1 LTFQVFFFILPPSTP
16 QDNLC
21 FRPDFFVSAF
31 KFFSLQFSFRCK
43 IHPLEF
49 FAFLQISLNLPMLV
63 GQNIVRREGR
73 EKVTGR
79 AQYVDD
85 LQFSPDS
92 PFENFKGKSGL
103 HGKTIRS
110 TIAHGVIREIKFD
123 PAFDWSRVV
132 VADYRDIPGKNAV
145 ALIEYD
151 QPLLVEKEVRHQQ
164 EPILLLAAEDRELLE
179 EAAQHI
185 EIIYDELPA
194 ALTIEDALAG
204 KQLVYGEN
212 NVFKDILISKG
223 DIAQGFA
230 AADFIVEGTYRTGH
244 QEHIY
249 IETQGVIAIPE
260 DDGGIKLIGSIQ
272 CPYYVHKA
280 LKTAFALPDEKV
292 RVIQSTTGGGFGGKE
307 EYPSV
312 IAGHA
317 ALLSRKAGRPVKMIY
332 SRGEDMAATTKRH
345 PAVIHHKTGVTRDG
359 KLVAAE
365 IDIVLDGGAYCTL
378 SPVVVSR
385 ASIHAL
391 GPYNCP
397 NVRIRARSVA
407 TNTPP
412 NGAFRGFGAPQVCFA
427 HEMQI
432 EKIAKVIGIDS
443 LELRRQ
449 NMLKLGDTTVT
460 GQSLKYS
467 VGSEEVL
474 QAAIEASNFLAQ
486 QKRCQQQQTTG
497 NGYWPSTLGPR
508 PPDKK
513 RGLGLSFF
521 FHGAGFTGS
530 GEMLMK
536 AMAGVELLPNGRVR
550 ILTGSTEIGQGT
562 NTIFPQIVAE
572 ELGVNIEDVEME
584 ETNTAKVPDS
594 GPTVASR
601 TCMVVGRVLQQ
612 AVQELKELLEEYVA
626 GQLRQQPVEWRNQEL
641 FANGQRLMSLAEAA
655 QMYANEKGALQVFRR
670 YESPPGH
677 QWDDK
682 HYLGDAYPVYG
693 WGCDVVEVE
702 VDTTT
707 YEIFIKKVVA
717 AADVGKAINPVLTK
731 GQIEGGTLQ
740 ALGYG
745 MMEEVIMKD
754 GKMANDRLTNYMLP
768 TCMDAPEM
776 DVILIEKPYPH
787 GPFGAKG
794 VGELPM
800 DGGAP
805 ALAAAI
811 CNALD
816 IEITELPFTP
826 ERLLSAVEAKLNLH
840 AN

>member
-1 LTFQVFFFILPPSTP
+1 
-16 QDNLC
+16 
-21 FRPDFFVSAF
+21 
-31 KFFSLQFSFRCK
+31 
-43 IHPLEF
+43 
-49 FAFLQISLNLPMLV
+49 
-63 GQNIVRREGR
+63 
-73 EKVTGR
+73 
-79 AQYVDD
+79 
-85 LQFSPDS
+85 
-92 PFENFKGKSGL
+92 
-103 HGKTIRS
+103 
-110 TIAHGVIREIKFD
+110 
-123 PAFDWSRVV
+123 
-132 VADYRDIPGKNAV
+132 
-145 ALIEYD
+145 
-151 QPLLVEKEVRHQQ
+151 
-164 EPILLLAAEDRELLE
+164 
-179 EAAQHI
+179 
-185 EIIYDELPA
+185 
-194 ALTIEDALAG
+194 
-204 KQLVYGEN
+204 
-212 NVFKDILISKG
+212 
-223 DIAQGFA
+223 
-230 AADFIVEGTYRTGH
+230 
-244 QEHIY
+244 
-249 IETQGVIAIPE
+249 
-260 DDGGIKLIGSIQ
+260 
-272 CPYYVHKA
+272 

-317 ALLSRKAGRPVKMIY
+317 TLLARKTGRPVKMIY
-332 SRGEDMAATTKRH
+332 DRGEDMAATTKRH
-345 PAVIHHKTGVTRDG
+345 PAIIHHKTGVTKDG
-359 KLVAAE
+359 QLVAAE
-365 IDIVLDGGAYCTL
+365 IDIVMDGGAYCTL

-397 NVRIRARSVA
+397 NVKIRARSVA

-432 EKIAKVIGIDS
+432 EKIAKTIGMDA
-443 LELRRQ
+443 LELRQR
-449 NMLKLGDTTVT
+449 NMLKLGDTTIT
-460 GQSLKYS
+460 GQTLKYS

-474 QAAIEASNFLAQ
+474 QAAVETSNFLAQ
-486 QKRCQQQQTTG
+486 QKSYKQHQT
-497 NGYWPSTLGPR
+497 SDLGQKTS
-508 PPDKK
+508 DKK
-513 RGLGLSFF
+513 RGIGLSFF

-572 ELGVNIEDVEME
+572 ELGLSLEDVEME

-601 TCMVVGRVLQQ
+601 TCMVVGRVIQQ
-612 AVQELKELLEEYVA
+612 AAQDLREQLEEFVA
-626 GQLRQQPVEWRNQEL
+626 AQLRQQPIEL
-641 FANGQRLMSLAEAA
+641 RHKEFFAGDQRVMSFAEAA
-655 QMYANEKGALQVFRR
+655 QMYAREKGALQVFRR

-682 HYLGDAYPVYG
+682 HYVGDAYPVYG

-707 YEIFIKKVVA
+707 YEVFIKKVVA

-745 MMEEVIMKD
+745 MMEEVIMKN

-768 TCMDAPEM
+768 TCMDAPDM

-811 CNALD
+811 CNALN

-826 ERLLSAVEAKLNLH
+826 ERILKAVEFELGSHKQRAIHEERK
-840 AN
+840 

>member
-1 LTFQVFFFILPPSTP
+1 
-16 QDNLC
+16 
-21 FRPDFFVSAF
+21 
-31 KFFSLQFSFRCK
+31 
-43 IHPLEF
+43 
-49 FAFLQISLNLPMLV
+49 MLV
-63 GQNIVRREGR
+63 GHNIVRREGR

-85 LQFSPDS
+85 LLFPDM
-92 PFENFKGKSGL
+92 L
-103 HGKTIRS
+103 YGKTIRS

-123 PAFDWSRVV
+123 PAFDWSRIV

-151 QPLLVEKEVRHQQ
+151 QPLLVEKKVRHQQ

-179 EAAQHI
+179 EAANHI
-185 EIIYDELPA
+185 EILYDELPA
-194 ALTIEDALAG
+194 ILNVEDALAG

-212 NVFKDILISKG
+212 NVFKDISISKG
-223 DIAQGFA
+223 SLEQGFA
-230 AADFIVEGTYRTGH
+230 EADFIIEGKYHTGH

-280 LKTAFALPDEKV
+280 LKTAFALSDDKV

-312 IAGHA
+312 LAGHA
-317 ALLSRKAGRPVKMIY
+317 ALLARKAGRPVKMIY

-345 PAVIHHKTGVTRDG
+345 PAVIHHKTGVTKDG
-359 KLVAAE
+359 KLAAAE
-365 IDIVLDGGAYCTL
+365 IDIVMDGGAYCTL

-385 ASIHAL
+385 ASIHAF

-397 NVRIRARSVA
+397 NVKIRARSVA

-427 HEMQI
+427 HEMQM
-432 EKIAKVIGIDS
+432 EKIAKTIGMDA
-443 LELRRQ
+443 LELRRR

-460 GQSLKYS
+460 GQTLKYS

-474 QAAIEASNFLAQ
+474 QTAIEASNFLAKQ
-486 QKRCQQQQTTG
+486 QSYKNQQTSDIGLRT
-497 NGYWPSTLGPR
+497 S
-508 PPDKK
+508 DK
-513 RGLGLSFF
+513 RHGIGLSFF

-536 AMAGVELLPNGRVR
+536 AMAGVELRPTGRVR

-572 ELGVNIEDVEME
+572 ELGLNLEDVEME

-601 TCMVVGRVLQQ
+601 TCMVVGRVVQQ
-612 AVQELKELLEEYVA
+612 AAKELKELLEEYVA
-626 GQLRQQPVEWRNQEL
+626 GQLRQQPIEWRNREL

-707 YEIFIKKVVA
+707 YEIFVKKVVA

-745 MMEEVIMKD
+745 MMEEVVMKN

-800 DGGAP
+800 DGAAP

-826 ERLLSAVEAKLNLH
+826 ERLLSAIKTKCAD
-840 AN
+840 

>member
-1 LTFQVFFFILPPSTP
+1 
-16 QDNLC
+16 
-21 FRPDFFVSAF
+21 
-31 KFFSLQFSFRCK
+31 
-43 IHPLEF
+43 
-49 FAFLQISLNLPMLV
+49 MLV

-85 LQFSPDS
+85 LQFPDM
-92 PFENFKGKSGL
+92 L
-103 HGKTIRS
+103 HGRTIRS
-110 TIAHGVIREIKFD
+110 TIAHGIIREIKLD

-132 VADYRDIPGKNAV
+132 VVDYRDIPGKNAV

-151 QPLLVEKEVRHQQ
+151 QPLLVEKEVCHQQ
-164 EPILLLAAEDRELLE
+164 EPILLLAAEDRKLLE
-179 EAAQHI
+179 EAANHI
-185 EIIYDELPA
+185 EIVYDELPA
-194 ALTIEDALAG
+194 VLTVEAALAG
-204 KQLVYGEN
+204 KPLVYGEN

-223 DIAQGFA
+223 DIASGFA
-230 AADFIVEGTYRTGH
+230 AVDFIVEGTYRTGH

-249 IETQGVIAIPE
+249 IETQGVIALPE
-260 DDGGIKLIGSIQ
+260 SDGGIKLIGSLQ

-280 LKTAFALPDEKV
+280 LKTIFDLPNDKV
-292 RVIQSTTGGGFGGKE
+292 RVVQSATGGGFGGKE
-307 EYPSV
+307 EYPSM

-317 ALLSRKAGRPVKMIY
+317 AVLAHKAGRPVKMIY

-345 PAVIHHKTGVTRDG
+345 PAVIHHKTGVTKDG

-385 ASIHAL
+385 ASIHAF

-397 NVRIRARSVA
+397 NVKIRARSVA

-432 EKIAKVIGIDS
+432 EKIAKTIGMDA
-443 LELRRQ
+443 LELRQR

-460 GQSLKYS
+460 GQTLKYS

-474 QAAIEASNFLAQ
+474 QAAIEASNYLAKQ
-486 QKRCQQQQTTG
+486 QKTSDFGLRTT
-497 NGYWPSTLGPR
+497 
-508 PPDKK
+508 DKK
-513 RGLGLSFF
+513 RGIGLSFF

-572 ELGVNIEDVEME
+572 ELGLNVEDVEME

-612 AVQELKELLEEYVA
+612 AAQELKELLEEYVA
-626 GQLRQQPVEWRNQEL
+626 GQLRQQPIEWRNKEL
-641 FANGQRLMSLAEAA
+641 FASGQRLMSLAEAA

-682 HYLGDAYPVYG
+682 YYLGDAYPVYG

-745 MMEEVIMKD
+745 MMEEVIMKN

-800 DGGAP
+800 DGAAP

-826 ERLLSAVEAKLNLH
+826 ERLLQAVESK
-840 AN
+840 

>member
-1 LTFQVFFFILPPSTP
+1 
-16 QDNLC
+16 
-21 FRPDFFVSAF
+21 
-31 KFFSLQFSFRCK
+31 
-43 IHPLEF
+43 
-49 FAFLQISLNLPMLV
+49 MLV
-63 GQNIVRREGR
+63 GQNIARREGR

-79 AQYVDD
+79 APYVDD
-85 LQFSPDS
+85 LHFLDM
-92 PFENFKGKSGL
+92 L

-110 TIAHGVIREIKFD
+110 MIPHGVIREIKFD
-123 PAFDWSRVV
+123 PAFDWTRVT

-151 QPLLVEKEVRHQQ
+151 QPLLVEKKIRHQQ
-164 EPILLLAAEDRELLE
+164 EPILLFAAEDREVLE

-185 EIIYDELPA
+185 EILYDEIPA
-194 ALTIEDALAG
+194 VLTVEESLAC
-204 KQLVYGEN
+204 KQTIYGEN
-212 NVFKDILISKG
+212 NVFKDILISRG
-223 DIAQGFA
+223 DLASGFA
-230 AADFIVEGTYRTGH
+230 GADFIVEGTYHTGH

-317 ALLSRKAGRPVKMIY
+317 ALLARKAGRPVKMIY
-332 SRGEDMAATTKRH
+332 DRGEDMAATTKRH
-345 PAVIHHKTGVTRDG
+345 PAVMHHKTGVAKDG

-365 IDIVLDGGAYCTL
+365 IDIVMDGGAYCTL

-397 NVRIRARSVA
+397 NVKIRARSVA

-427 HEMQI
+427 HEMQM
-432 EKIAKVIGIDS
+432 EKIAKTIGMDA
-443 LELRRQ
+443 LELRKR

-460 GQSLKYS
+460 GQTLKYS
-467 VGSEEVL
+467 VGSEEVM
-474 QAAIEASNFLAQ
+474 QAAVDASNFLAQ
-486 QKRCQQQQTTG
+486 QESYKQRRTTD
-497 NGYWPSTLGPR
+497 NGQRAT
-508 PPDKK
+508 DKK
-513 RGLGLSFF
+513 RGIGLSFF

-536 AMAGVELLPNGRVR
+536 AIAGVELLPTGRVR

-572 ELGVNIEDVEME
+572 ELGLNLEDVEME

-612 AVQELKELLEEYVA
+612 AAQELKELLEEFVA
-626 GQLRQQPVEWRNQEL
+626 GQLRQQPIELRNKEIFSQ
-641 FANGQRLMSLAEAA
+641 GKHVMSLAEAA
-655 QMYANEKGALQVFRR
+655 QMYAREKGALQVFRR

-707 YEIFIKKVVA
+707 YEIFVKRVVS

-745 MMEEVIMKD
+745 MMEEVVMKN

-776 DVILIEKPYPH
+776 DIILIEKPYPH

-800 DGGAP
+800 DGAAP

-826 ERLLSAVEAKLNLH
+826 ERLLEAAEAKFVLKN
-840 AN
+840 

>member
-1 LTFQVFFFILPPSTP
+1 
-16 QDNLC
+16 
-21 FRPDFFVSAF
+21 
-31 KFFSLQFSFRCK
+31 
-43 IHPLEF
+43 
-49 FAFLQISLNLPMLV
+49 MLV

-79 AQYVDD
+79 APYVDD
-85 LQFSPDS
+85 LQFP
-92 PFENFKGKSGL
+92 NML

-110 TIAHGVIREIKFD
+110 AVPHGVIREIKFD
-123 PAFDWSRVV
+123 PGFDWSRII
-132 VADYRDIPGKNAV
+132 VADYHDIPGKNVV

-164 EPILLLAAEDRELLE
+164 EPILLLAAEDREILE

-185 EIIYDELPA
+185 EILYDEIPA
-194 ALTIEDALAG
+194 VLTVEESLAG
-204 KQLVYGEN
+204 KQTIYGEN
-212 NVFKDILISKG
+212 NVFKDILISRG
-223 DIAQGFA
+223 DLAAGFA
-230 AADFIVEGTYRTGH
+230 GADFIVKGIYHTGH

-260 DDGGIKLIGSIQ
+260 DDGGSKALAGIKLIGSIQ

-317 ALLSRKAGRPVKMIY
+317 AVLARKAGRPVKMIY
-332 SRGEDMAATTKRH
+332 DRGEDMAATTKRH
-345 PAVIHHKTGVTRDG
+345 PAVIHHKTGVTKDG

-365 IDIVLDGGAYCTL
+365 IDIVMDGGAYCTL

-397 NVRIRARSVA
+397 NVKIRARSVA

-427 HEMQI
+427 HEMQM
-432 EKIAKVIGIDS
+432 EKIANTIGMNS
-443 LELRRQ
+443 LELRKR

-460 GQSLKYS
+460 GQTLKYS

-474 QAAIEASNFLAQ
+474 NVAVDASNFTVLHERNKQ
-486 QKRCQQQQTTG
+486 RTTT
-497 NGYWPSTLGPR
+497 NGR
-508 PPDKK
+508 A
-513 RGLGLSFF
+513 RGIGLSFF

-530 GEMLMK
+530 GEMIMK
-536 AMAGVELLPNGRVR
+536 AMAGVELLPNGHVR

-572 ELGVNIEDVEME
+572 ELGLSLEEVEME

-601 TCMVVGRVLQQ
+601 TCMVVGRVIQQ
-612 AVQELKELLEEYVA
+612 AAQDLREQLEEFVA
-626 GQLRQQPVEWRNQEL
+626 AQLRQQPIELRNQEF
-641 FANGQRLMSLAEAA
+641 FAGDQRVMSFAEAA
-655 QMYANEKGALQVFRR
+655 QMYAEQKGALQVFRR

-682 HYLGDAYPVYG
+682 HYVGDAYPVYG

-707 YEIFIKKVVA
+707 YEVFVKKVVA

-745 MMEEVIMKD
+745 MMEEVIMKN

-768 TCMDAPEM
+768 TCMDAPDM

-800 DGGAP
+800 DGAAP

-826 ERLLSAVEAKLNLH
+826 ERILKAVEMN
-840 AN
+840 

>member
-1 LTFQVFFFILPPSTP
+1 MI
-16 QDNLC
+16 
-21 FRPDFFVSAF
+21 
-31 KFFSLQFSFRCK
+31 
-43 IHPLEF
+43 
-49 FAFLQISLNLPMLV
+49 V
-63 GQNIVRREGR
+63 GQNIARREGWK
-73 EKVTGR
+73 KVTGS

-85 LQFSPDS
+85 LHVS
-92 PFENFKGKSGL
+92 NML
-103 HGKTIRS
+103 YGKTIRS
-110 TIAHGVIREIKFD
+110 TIAHGAIREIKFD
-123 PAFDWSRVV
+123 PAFDWKRVTI
-132 VADYRDIPGKNAV
+132 ADYRDIPGKNVV

-151 QPLLVEKEVRHQQ
+151 QPLLAESRIRHQE

-179 EAAQHI
+179 EAAKHI
-185 EIIYDELPA
+185 EILYDESPA
-194 ALTIEDALAG
+194 VLTVEEALAG

-223 DIAQGFA
+223 DLEQGFA
-230 AADFIVEGTYRTGH
+230 AADFIVEAIYRTGH
-244 QEHIY
+244 QEHVY
-249 IETQGVIAIPE
+249 IEPQGVIAIPE
-260 DDGGIKLIGSIQ
+260 SDGGIKLIGSLQ

-280 LKTAFALPDEKV
+280 LKTIFDLPDDKV
-292 RVIQSTTGGGFGGKE
+292 RVVQSVTGGGFGGKE
-307 EYPSV
+307 EYPSL

-317 ALLSRKAGRPVKMIY
+317 AVLARKVGRPVKMIY
-332 SRGEDMAATTKRH
+332 NRGEDMAATTKRH
-345 PAVIHHKTGVTRDG
+345 PSVVHHKTGVTKDG

-365 IDIVLDGGAYCTL
+365 IDLVLDGGAYCTL

-397 NVRIRARSVA
+397 NTRIRARSVA

-427 HEMQI
+427 HEMQM
-432 EKIAKVIGIDS
+432 EKIAKTIGIDS
-443 LELRRQ
+443 LELRRR

-460 GQSLKYS
+460 GQTLKYS

-474 QAAIEASNFLAQ
+474 QAAVEASNFLVKQESYKQ
-486 QKRCQQQQTTG
+486 Q
-497 NGYWPSTLGPR
+497 STSDFGPR
-508 PPDKK
+508 TSGKK
-513 RGLGLSFF
+513 HGIGLSLF

-536 AMAGVELLPNGRVR
+536 AKAGVELLPGGRVR
-550 ILTGSTEIGQGT
+550 ILTASTEIGQGT

-572 ELGVNIEDVEME
+572 ELGLDLDDVEMAE
-584 ETNTAKVPDS
+584 PNTAKVPDS

-601 TCMVVGRVLQQ
+601 TCMVVGRVIQQ
-612 AVQELKELLEEYVA
+612 AAQD
-626 GQLRQQPVEWRNQEL
+626 LRQQLEEFVAAQLSRQSVALRHKEF
-641 FANGQRLMSLAEAA
+641 FANDQRLMSLAEAA
-655 QMYANEKGALQVFRR
+655 QMYSREKGALQVFRH

-677 QWDDK
+677 TWDDK
-682 HYLGDAYPVYG
+682 RYLGDAYPVYG
-693 WGCDVVEVE
+693 WACDVVEVE

-707 YEIFIKKVVA
+707 YEVFVKKVVS
-717 AADVGKAINPVLTK
+717 AADVGKAINPVLVK

-745 MMEEVIMKD
+745 MMEEVIMQN

-768 TCMDAPEM
+768 TCMDAPDME
-776 DVILIEKPYPH
+776 VILIEKPYPH

-800 DGGAP
+800 DGAAP

-811 CNALD
+811 CNALG
-816 IEITELPFTP
+816 IEISELPFTP
-826 ERLLSAVEAKLNLH
+826 ERLLQAVASFP
-840 AN
+840 

>member
-1 LTFQVFFFILPPSTP
+1 MI
-16 QDNLC
+16 
-21 FRPDFFVSAF
+21 
-31 KFFSLQFSFRCK
+31 
-43 IHPLEF
+43 
-49 FAFLQISLNLPMLV
+49 V

-73 EKVTGR
+73 EKVTG
-79 AQYVDD
+79 AAPYVDD
-85 LQFSPDS
+85 LQFP
-92 PFENFKGKSGL
+92 NML

-110 TIAHGVIREIKFD
+110 TIAHGTIREIKFD
-123 PAFDWSRVV
+123 PSFDWSRIV

-151 QPLLVEKEVRHQQ
+151 QPLLVEKEVHHQE
-164 EPILLLAAEDRELLE
+164 EPILLLAADDREVLE

-185 EIIYDELPA
+185 EIVYDELPVVF
-194 ALTIEDALAG
+194 TVEEALAG
-204 KQLVYGEN
+204 KQKIYGEN

-223 DIAQGFA
+223 DLAQGFSS
-230 AADFIVEGTYRTGH
+230 ADFVIEETYRTGH

-260 DDGGIKLIGSIQ
+260 DDGGVKLIGSIQ

-280 LKTAFALPDEKV
+280 LKTIFALPDDKV
-292 RVIQSTTGGGFGGKE
+292 RVIQSVTGGGFGGKE
-307 EYPSV
+307 EYPSM

-317 ALLSRKAGRPVKMIY
+317 ALLAHKVGRPVKMIY

-345 PAVIHHKTGVTRDG
+345 PAVIHHKTGVTKDG
-359 KLVAAE
+359 KLVAVE

-391 GPYNCP
+391 GPYNCA
-397 NVRIRARSVA
+397 NVKIRARSVA

-427 HEMQI
+427 HEMQM
-432 EKIAKVIGIDS
+432 EKIAKTIGMDS
-443 LELRRQ
+443 LELRKR

-460 GQSLKYS
+460 GQTLKYS

-474 QAAIEASNFLAQ
+474 QAAVEASNFLAQ
-486 QKRCQQQQTTG
+486 QERYKKLLITENGKLATG
-497 NGYWPSTLGPR
+497 
-508 PPDKK
+508 KK
-513 RGLGLSFF
+513 HGIGLSFF

-530 GEMLMK
+530 GEMIMK
-536 AMAGVELLPNGRVR
+536 AMAGVELLPTGRVR

-572 ELGVNIEDVEME
+572 ELGLSLEGVEME

-601 TCMVVGRVLQQ
+601 TCMVVGRVIQQ
-612 AVQELKELLEEYVA
+612 AAQDLREQLEEFIA
-626 GQLRQQPVEWRNQEL
+626 GQLLQQPIEFRNKE
-641 FANGQRLMSLAEAA
+641 FFVNDNRVMSFAEAA
-655 QMYANEKGALQVFRR
+655 QMYGREKGTLQVFRR

-682 HYLGDAYPVYG
+682 RYLGDAYPVYG

-707 YEIFIKKVVA
+707 YEVFIKKVVA

-745 MMEEVIMKD
+745 MMEEVIMKN

-826 ERLLSAVEAKLNLH
+826 EKLLEAVEMK
-840 AN
+840 

>member
-1 LTFQVFFFILPPSTP
+1 MI
-16 QDNLC
+16 
-21 FRPDFFVSAF
+21 
-31 KFFSLQFSFRCK
+31 
-43 IHPLEF
+43 
-49 FAFLQISLNLPMLV
+49 V
-63 GQNIVRREGR
+63 GQSLFRREGSD
-73 EKVTGR
+73 KVTGR

-85 LQFSPDS
+85 LQFPDM
-92 PFENFKGKSGL
+92 L
-103 HGKTIRS
+103 YGKTIRS
-110 TIAHGVIREIKFD
+110 TIAHGTIREIKFD
-123 PAFDWSRVV
+123 PAFDWSRVT
-132 VADYRDIPGKNAV
+132 VADYRDIPGKNVV

-164 EPILLLAAEDRELLE
+164 EPILLLAADDRELLE
-179 EAAQHI
+179 EAANKIQI
-185 EIIYDELPA
+185 FYDELPA
-194 ALTIEDALAG
+194 IFTVEESLAG
-204 KQLVYGEN
+204 KQRLYGEN

-223 DIAQGFA
+223 DLAPDFA
-230 AADFIVEGTYRTGH
+230 AADFVIEGTYRTGH

-260 DDGGIKLIGSIQ
+260 DDGGIKLIGSLQ

-280 LKTAFALPDEKV
+280 LRAIFNLPDEKV

-317 ALLSRKAGRPVKMIY
+317 ALLARKAGRPVKMIY
-332 SRGEDMAATTKRH
+332 DRGEDMAATTKRH
-345 PAVIHHKTGVTRDG
+345 PAVIHHKTGVTKEG
-359 KLVAAE
+359 KLVAVE
-365 IDIVLDGGAYCTL
+365 IDIVMDGGAYCTL

-391 GPYNCP
+391 GPYNCS
-397 NVRIRARSVA
+397 NVKIRARSVA
-407 TNTPP
+407 THTPP

-427 HEMQI
+427 HEMHI
-432 EKIAKVIGIDS
+432 EKIAKTIGLDS
-443 LELRRQ
+443 LELRRR
-449 NMLKLGDTTVT
+449 NMLKLGDTTIT
-460 GQSLKYS
+460 GQTLKYS

-474 QAAIEASNFLAQ
+474 NAAVEASNFAV
-486 QKRCQQQQTTG
+486 QKESYKQQTTD
-497 NGYWPSTLGPR
+497 NGQSTNG
-508 PPDKK
+508 KK
-513 RGLGLSFF
+513 RGIGLSFF

-530 GEMLMK
+530 GEMMMK

-572 ELGVNIEDVEME
+572 ELGLDFDDVEME
-584 ETNTAKVPDS
+584 EINTSKVPDS

-601 TCMVVGRVLQQ
+601 TCMVVGRVIQQ
-612 AVQELKELLEEYVA
+612 AAQDLREQLEEFVA
-626 GQLRQQPVEWRNQEL
+626 AQLRQQPIEL
-641 FANGQRLMSLAEAA
+641 HNKDFFSNDQRVMSLAEAA
-655 QMYANEKGALQVFRR
+655 QMYAREKGSLQVFRR

-677 QWDDK
+677 NWDDK
-682 HYLGDAYPVYG
+682 RYLGDAYPVYG

-707 YEIFIKKVVA
+707 CEVFVKKVFA
-717 AADVGKAINPVLTK
+717 AADVGKAINPILTK

-745 MMEEVIMKD
+745 MMEEVIMKN

-768 TCMDAPEM
+768 TCMDAPDM
-776 DVILIEKPYPH
+776 DVILIEKPYPY

-800 DGGAP
+800 DGAAP

-826 ERLLSAVEAKLNLH
+826 ERLLEVVEAKSG
-840 AN
+840 

>member
-1 LTFQVFFFILPPSTP
+1 M
-16 QDNLC
+16 D
-21 FRPDFFVSAF
+21 
-31 KFFSLQFSFRCK
+31 
-43 IHPLEF
+43 
-49 FAFLQISLNLPMLV
+49 NLPMLV
-63 GQNIVRREGR
+63 GQNIARREGR
-73 EKVTGR
+73 DKVTGR
-79 AQYVDD
+79 APYVDD
-85 LQFSPDS
+85 LQFP
-92 PFENFKGKSGL
+92 NML

-110 TIAHGVIREIKFD
+110 TIAHGTIRHIKFD
-123 PAFDWSRVV
+123 PAFDWSRIIVT
-132 VADYRDIPGKNAV
+132 DYHNIPGKNAV

-151 QPLLVEKEVRHQQ
+151 QPLLVEKEIRHQQ
-164 EPILLLAAEDRELLE
+164 EPILLLAADDRELLE

-185 EIIYDELPA
+185 QILYDERPA
-194 ALTIEDALAG
+194 VFTVEDALAG
-204 KQLVYGEN
+204 KQKIYGEN
-212 NVFKDILISKG
+212 NVFKDILISRG
-223 DIAQGFA
+223 DLASGFA
-230 AADFIVEGTYRTGH
+230 AADFVIEETYRTGH

-280 LKTAFALPDEKV
+280 LKNALALPDDKV

-307 EYPSV
+307 EYPSM

-317 ALLSRKAGRPVKMIY
+317 ALLARKSGRPVKMIY

-345 PAVIHHKTGVTRDG
+345 PAVIHHKTGVTKDG

-365 IDIVLDGGAYCTL
+365 IDIVMDGGAYCTL

-397 NVRIRARSVA
+397 NVKIHARSVA

-427 HEMQI
+427 HEMQM
-432 EKIAKVIGIDS
+432 EKIAKTIGMDA
-443 LELRRQ
+443 LELRKR

-460 GQSLKYS
+460 RQTLKYS
-467 VGSEEVL
+467 VGSQEVL
-474 QAAIEASNFLAQ
+474 QAAIEASNFLAKQ
-486 QKRCQQQQTTG
+486 ESYKQHPTPDNGHRTSDFGPQT
-497 NGYWPSTLGPR
+497 SDR
-508 PPDKK
+508 K
-513 RGLGLSFF
+513 RGIGLSFF

-530 GEMLMK
+530 GEIIMK
-536 AMAGVELLPNGRVR
+536 AMAGVELLPSGRVR

-572 ELGVNIEDVEME
+572 ELGLSLEEVEME

-601 TCMVVGRVLQQ
+601 TCMVVGRVIQQ
-612 AVQELKELLEEYVA
+612 AAKDLREQLEEFIA
-626 GQLRQQPVEWRNQEL
+626 GQLWQQPVELRNKEF
-641 FANGQRLMSLAEAA
+641 FANDNRVMSFAEAA
-655 QMYANEKGALQVFRR
+655 QMYVQKNGALQVFRR

-682 HYLGDAYPVYG
+682 HYVGDAYPVYG

-745 MMEEVIMKD
+745 MMEEVIMKN

-768 TCMDAPEM
+768 TCMDAPDM

-826 ERLLSAVEAKLNLH
+826 ERLLQAFELSQ
-840 AN
+840 

>member
-1 LTFQVFFFILPPSTP
+1 
-16 QDNLC
+16 
-21 FRPDFFVSAF
+21 
-31 KFFSLQFSFRCK
+31 
-43 IHPLEF
+43 
-49 FAFLQISLNLPMLV
+49 
-63 GQNIVRREGR
+63 
-73 EKVTGR
+73 
-79 AQYVDD
+79 
-85 LQFSPDS
+85 
-92 PFENFKGKSGL
+92 
-103 HGKTIRS
+103 
-110 TIAHGVIREIKFD
+110 
-123 PAFDWSRVV
+123 

-151 QPLLVEKEVRHQQ
+151 QPLLVEKIVRHQQ
-164 EPILLLAAEDRELLE
+164 EPILLLAADDRELLE
-179 EAAQHI
+179 EAAKHI
-185 EIIYDELPA
+185 EIFYDELPA
-194 ALTIEDALAG
+194 VLTVEEALAG

-223 DIAQGFA
+223 DTAQGFA

-249 IETQGVIAIPE
+249 IETQGVIALSE
-260 DDGGIKLIGSIQ
+260 SDGGIKLIGSLQ

-280 LKTAFALPDEKV
+280 LKTIFDLPNEKV
-292 RVIQSTTGGGFGGKE
+292 RVVQSATGGGFGGKE

-312 IAGHA
+312 VAGHA
-317 ALLSRKAGRPVKMIY
+317 AVLARKAGRPVKMIY

-345 PAVIHHKTGVTRDG
+345 PSVIRHKTGVTKDG

-365 IDIVLDGGAYCTL
+365 IDVVLDGGAYCTL

-427 HEMQI
+427 HEMHI
-432 EKIAKVIGIDS
+432 EKIAKTIGLDS
-443 LELRRQ
+443 LELRRH

-460 GQSLKYS
+460 GQTLKYS
-467 VGSEEVL
+467 VGSEEAL
-474 QAAIEASNFLAQ
+474 QAAVEASNFLAKQ
-486 QKRCQQQQTTG
+486 QKT
-497 NGYWPSTLGPR
+497 S
-508 PPDKK
+508 DF
-513 RGLGLSFF
+513 GLRTSNRRHGIGLSFF

-536 AMAGVELLPNGRVR
+536 AMAGVELLPTGRVR

-572 ELGVNIEDVEME
+572 ELGLSLEDVEME

-612 AVQELKELLEEYVA
+612 AAQELKELLEEYVA
-626 GQLRQQPVEWRNQEL
+626 GQLRQQPIEWRNKEL

-655 QMYANEKGALQVFRR
+655 QMFANEKGTLQVFRR

-682 HYLGDAYPVYG
+682 RYLGDAYPVYG

-745 MMEEVIMKD
+745 MMEEVVMKN

-768 TCMDAPEM
+768 TCMDTPEM
-776 DVILIEKPYPH
+776 EVILIEKPYPH

-811 CNALD
+811 CSALD

-826 ERLLSAVEAKLNLH
+826 ERLLQAMEFKLSPGKN
-840 AN
+840 

>member
-1 LTFQVFFFILPPSTP
+1 
-16 QDNLC
+16 
-21 FRPDFFVSAF
+21 
-31 KFFSLQFSFRCK
+31 
-43 IHPLEF
+43 
-49 FAFLQISLNLPMLV
+49 MLV

-85 LQFSPDS
+85 LRFPDMMY
-92 PFENFKGKSGL
+92 
-103 HGKTIRS
+103 GKTVRS

-151 QPLLVEKEVRHQQ
+151 QPLLVEKNVRHQQ

-179 EAAQHI
+179 EAANHI
-185 EIIYDELPA
+185 EIIYNELPA
-194 ALTIEDALAG
+194 VLTVEEALAG
-204 KQLVYGEN
+204 KQVVYGEN

-260 DDGGIKLIGSIQ
+260 EDGGIKLIGSIQ

-280 LKTAFALPDEKV
+280 LKTAFALPDDKV
-292 RVIQSTTGGGFGGKE
+292 RVIQSATGGGFGGKE

-312 IAGHA
+312 LAGHA
-317 ALLSRKAGRPVKMIY
+317 ALLARKAGRPVKMIY
-332 SRGEDMAATTKRH
+332 NRGEDMAATTKRH
-345 PAVIHHKTGVTRDG
+345 PAVIHHKTGVTKES

-397 NVRIRARSVA
+397 NVKIRARSVA

-432 EKIAKVIGIDS
+432 EKIATTIGINS
-443 LELRRQ
+443 LELRRR

-460 GQSLKYS
+460 GQTLKYS

-474 QAAIEASNFLAQ
+474 QAAVEASNFLAQ
-486 QKRCQQQQTTG
+486 QERYKQQMTSDIGLRT
-497 NGYWPSTLGPR
+497 SDR
-508 PPDKK
+508 K
-513 RGLGLSFF
+513 RGIGLSFF

-530 GEMLMK
+530 GEMIMK
-536 AMAGVELLPNGRVR
+536 AMAGVELLPTGRVR

-572 ELGVNIEDVEME
+572 ELGLNLEDVEME
-584 ETNTAKVPDS
+584 ETNTTKVPDS

-612 AVQELKELLEEYVA
+612 AAQELKELLEEYVA
-626 GQLRQQPVEWRNQEL
+626 GQLRQQPIEWRNKEL
-641 FANGQRLMSLAEAA
+641 FSNGQRLMSLAEAA
-655 QMYANEKGALQVFRR
+655 QIYANEKGALQVFRR

-682 HYLGDAYPVYG
+682 NYLGDAYPVYG

-740 ALGYG
+740 GLGYG
-745 MMEEVIMKD
+745 MMEEVIMKN

-776 DVILIEKPYPH
+776 NVILVEKPYPH

-800 DGGAP
+800 DGAAP

-811 CNALD
+811 CNALG

-826 ERLLSAVEAKLNLH
+826 EKLLQAVESK
-840 AN
+840 

>member
-1 LTFQVFFFILPPSTP
+1 METVGVW
-16 QDNLC
+16 C
-21 FRPDFFVSAF
+21 FMPN
-31 KFFSLQFSFRCK
+31 K
-43 IHPLEF
+43 E
-49 FAFLQISLNLPMLV
+49 NLPMIV
-63 GQNIVRREGR
+63 GQNIIRREGR
-73 EKVTGR
+73 EKASGR
-79 AQYVDD
+79 TPYVDD
-85 LQFSPDS
+85 LRFSPDF
-92 PFENFKGKSGL
+92 PFENCKGKSGL

-110 TIAHGVIREIKFD
+110 TIPHGVIREIKFD
-123 PAFDWSRVV
+123 GAFDWSRIVI
-132 VADYRDIPGKNAV
+132 ADYRDIPGKNAV

-151 QPLLVEKEVRHQQ
+151 QPLLAEKKVRHQQ
-164 EPILLLAAEDRELLE
+164 EPILLLAADDREVLE

-185 EIIYDELPA
+185 EILYDEIPA
-194 ALTIEDALAG
+194 VLTIEESLAC
-204 KQLVYGEN
+204 KQTIYGEN
-212 NVFKDILISKG
+212 NVFKDILISRG
-223 DIAQGFA
+223 DLASGFA
-230 AADFIVEGTYRTGH
+230 GADFIVEGTYHTGH

-280 LKTAFALPDEKV
+280 LKTAFALPDDKV

-317 ALLSRKAGRPVKMIY
+317 ALLARKAGRPVKIIY
-332 SRGEDMAATTKRH
+332 DRGEDMAATTKRH
-345 PAVIHHKTGVTRDG
+345 PAVIHHKTGVTKDG

-365 IDIVLDGGAYCTL
+365 IDIVMDGGAYCTL

-427 HEMQI
+427 HEMQM
-432 EKIAKVIGIDS
+432 EKIARTIGMDS
-443 LELRRQ
+443 LEFRKR

-460 GQSLKYS
+460 GQTLKYS

-474 QAAIEASNFLAQ
+474 QTAVEASNFTVLRERNKQ
-486 QKRCQQQQTTG
+486 STTT
-497 NGYWPSTLGPR
+497 NGR
-508 PPDKK
+508 V
-513 RGLGLSFF
+513 RGIGLSFF

-530 GEMLMK
+530 GEMIMK

-572 ELGVNIEDVEME
+572 ELGLSLEDVEME

-601 TCMVVGRVLQQ
+601 TCMVVGRVIQQ
-612 AVQELKELLEEYVA
+612 AAKDLREQLEEFVA
-626 GQLRQQPVEWRNQEL
+626 GQLLQQPIELRNKEF
-641 FANGQRLMSLAEAA
+641 FANDNRVMSFAEAA
-655 QMYANEKGALQVFRR
+655 QMYVQKNGALQVFRR

-682 HYLGDAYPVYG
+682 HYIGDAYPVYG

-707 YEIFIKKVVA
+707 YEVFIKKVVA

-745 MMEEVIMKD
+745 MMEEVVMKN

-776 DVILIEKPYPH
+776 EVILIEKPYPH

-816 IEITELPFTP
+816 IDITELPFTP
-826 ERLLSAVEAKLNLH
+826 ERLLQAAELKCKMP
-840 AN
+840 

>member
-1 LTFQVFFFILPPSTP
+1 
-16 QDNLC
+16 
-21 FRPDFFVSAF
+21 
-31 KFFSLQFSFRCK
+31 
-43 IHPLEF
+43 
-49 FAFLQISLNLPMLV
+49 MLV
-63 GQNIVRREGR
+63 GQNIARREGR
-73 EKVTGR
+73 DKVTGR
-79 AQYVDD
+79 APYVDD
-85 LQFSPDS
+85 LQFP
-92 PFENFKGKSGL
+92 NML

-110 TIAHGVIREIKFD
+110 TIAHGTIRQIKFD
-123 PAFDWSRVV
+123 PGFEWSRIIVT
-132 VADYRDIPGKNAV
+132 DYRDIPGKNAV

-151 QPLLVEKEVRHQQ
+151 QPLLAEKKIRHQQ
-164 EPILLLAAEDRELLE
+164 EPILLLAAEDREVLE

-185 EIIYDELPA
+185 EILYDEISA
-194 ALTIEDALAG
+194 VLTVEEALAC
-204 KQLVYGEN
+204 KQTIYGEN
-212 NVFKDILISKG
+212 NVFKDILISRG
-223 DIAQGFA
+223 DLASGFA
-230 AADFIVEGTYRTGH
+230 GADFIVKATYHTGP

-249 IETQGVIAIPE
+249 IETQGVIALPE

-317 ALLSRKAGRPVKMIY
+317 ALLARKSGRPVKMIY

-345 PAVIHHKTGVTRDG
+345 PAVIHHKTGVTKDG

-365 IDIVLDGGAYCTL
+365 IDIVMDGGAYCTL

-397 NVRIRARSVA
+397 NVKIRARSVA

-427 HEMQI
+427 HEMQM
-432 EKIAKVIGIDS
+432 EKIAKTIGMDA
-443 LELRRQ
+443 LELRKR

-460 GQSLKYS
+460 GQTLKYS

-474 QAAIEASNFLAQ
+474 QAAVETSNFLAKHESYNQ
-486 QKRCQQQQTTG
+486 QPT
-497 NGYWPSTLGPR
+497 SDLGLKTS
-508 PPDKK
+508 DKK
-513 RGLGLSFF
+513 KGIGLSFF

-530 GEMLMK
+530 GEMIMK

-562 NTIFPQIVAE
+562 NTIFPQIIAE
-572 ELGVNIEDVEME
+572 ELGLSLEDVEME

-601 TCMVVGRVLQQ
+601 TCMVVGRVIQQ
-612 AVQELKELLEEYVA
+612 AAKDLREQLEEFVA
-626 GQLRQQPVEWRNQEL
+626 GQLRQQPIELRNKE
-641 FANGQRLMSLAEAA
+641 FFSNDNRVMSFAEAA
-655 QMYANEKGALQVFRR
+655 QMYVQKNGALQVFRR
-670 YESPPGH
+670 YECPPGH

-682 HYLGDAYPVYG
+682 HYVGDAYPVYG

-707 YEIFIKKVVA
+707 FEIFIKKVVA

-745 MMEEVIMKD
+745 MMEEVIMKN

-816 IEITELPFTP
+816 IEIRELPFTP
-826 ERLLSAVEAKLNLH
+826 ERILKAIESKGVDD
-840 AN
+840 

>member
-1 LTFQVFFFILPPSTP
+1 
-16 QDNLC
+16 
-21 FRPDFFVSAF
+21 
-31 KFFSLQFSFRCK
+31 
-43 IHPLEF
+43 
-49 FAFLQISLNLPMLV
+49 MLV

-85 LQFSPDS
+85 LQFPDMMY
-92 PFENFKGKSGL
+92 
-103 HGKTIRS
+103 GKTIRS
-110 TIAHGVIREIKFD
+110 TVAHGTIREIRFD
-123 PAFDWSRVV
+123 PAYDWSRVV
-132 VADYRDIPGKNAV
+132 VVDYHDIPAKNVV

-164 EPILLLAAEDRELLE
+164 EPILLLAADDRELLE
-179 EAAQHI
+179 EAAKHI
-185 EIIYDELPA
+185 EILYDELPA
-194 ALTIEDALAG
+194 VLTVEAALAG

-212 NVFKDILISKG
+212 NIFKDILISKG
-223 DIAQGFA
+223 DIEQGFV

-249 IETQGVIAIPE
+249 IETQGVIALPE
-260 DDGGIKLIGSIQ
+260 SDGGIKLIGSLQ

-280 LKTAFALPDEKV
+280 LKVAFNLPDDKV
-292 RVIQSTTGGGFGGKE
+292 RVIQSATGGGFGGKE

-312 IAGHA
+312 LAGHA
-317 ALLSRKAGRPVKMIY
+317 ALLARKAGRPVKMIY

-345 PAVIHHKTGVTRDG
+345 PAVIHHKTGVTKEG
-359 KLVAAE
+359 KLVAAK

-397 NVRIRARSVA
+397 NVKISARSVA

-427 HEMQI
+427 HEMQM
-432 EKIAKVIGIDS
+432 EKIAKTIGMDA
-443 LELRRQ
+443 LELRRR
-449 NMLKLGDTTVT
+449 NMLKLSDTTVT

-474 QAAIEASNFLAQ
+474 QAAVEASNFLAKQ
-486 QKRCQQQQTTG
+486 ENYIQQT
-497 NGYWPSTLGPR
+497 SDFGPR
-508 PPDKK
+508 TTDLGLQTSDKR
-513 RGLGLSFF
+513 RGIGLSFF

-536 AMAGVELLPNGRVR
+536 AMAGVELLPTGRVR

-572 ELGVNIEDVEME
+572 ELGLNLEDVEME
-584 ETNTAKVPDS
+584 EINTAKVPDS

-612 AVQELKELLEEYVA
+612 AAQELKELLEEFVA
-626 GQLRQQPVEWRNQEL
+626 GQLRQQPIELRNKEIFSQSKHV
-641 FANGQRLMSLAEAA
+641 MSLAEAA
-655 QMYANEKGALQVFRR
+655 QMYAREKGALQVFRR

-693 WGCDVVEVE
+693 WGCDVVEIE

-707 YEIFIKKVVA
+707 YEIFVKRVVS

-745 MMEEVIMKD
+745 MMEEVIMKN

-776 DVILIEKPYPH
+776 EVILIEKPYPH

-800 DGGAP
+800 DGAAP

-826 ERLLSAVEAKLNLH
+826 ERLLQAMEFKSSSGTD
-840 AN
+840 

>member
-1 LTFQVFFFILPPSTP
+1 MI
-16 QDNLC
+16 
-21 FRPDFFVSAF
+21 
-31 KFFSLQFSFRCK
+31 
-43 IHPLEF
+43 
-49 FAFLQISLNLPMLV
+49 V

-73 EKVTGR
+73 NKVTGS

-85 LQFSPDS
+85 LHFP
-92 PFENFKGKSGL
+92 NML
-103 HGKTIRS
+103 YGKTIRS
-110 TIAHGVIREIKFD
+110 AIAHGAIREIKFD
-123 PAFDWSRVV
+123 PAFDWSRVT

-151 QPLLVEKEVRHQQ
+151 QPLLAESKIRHQE

-179 EAAQHI
+179 EAAKHI
-185 EIIYDELPA
+185 EIFYDESPA
-194 ALTIEDALAG
+194 VLTVEEALAG

-223 DIAQGFA
+223 DLEQGFA
-230 AADFIVEGTYRTGH
+230 AADFIVEETYRTGH

-260 DDGGIKLIGSIQ
+260 SDGGVKLIGSLQ

-280 LKTAFALPDEKV
+280 LKAIFDLPDDKV
-292 RVIQSTTGGGFGGKE
+292 RVMQSTTGGGFGGKE
-307 EYPSV
+307 EYPST

-317 ALLSRKAGRPVKMIY
+317 AVLACKAGRPVKMIY
-332 SRGEDMAATTKRH
+332 NRGEDMAATTKRH
-345 PAVIHHKTGVTRDG
+345 PSIVHHKTGVTKDG
-359 KLVAAE
+359 RLVAAE

-397 NVRIRARSVA
+397 NARIRARSVA

-427 HEMQI
+427 HEMQM
-432 EKIAKVIGIDS
+432 EKIAKTIGIDS
-443 LELRRQ
+443 LELRRR

-460 GQSLKYS
+460 GQTLKYS

-474 QAAIEASNFLAQ
+474 QAAVDASNFIAKKESYKQ
-486 QKRCQQQQTTG
+486 QPTSG
-497 NGYWPSTLGPR
+497 LGLR
-508 PPDKK
+508 TSNKK
-513 RGLGLSFF
+513 RGIGLSFF

-536 AMAGVELLPNGRVR
+536 ARAGVELLPSGRVR
-550 ILTGSTEIGQGT
+550 ILTASTEIGQGT

-572 ELGVNIEDVEME
+572 ELGLDLDDIELE
-584 ETNTAKVPDS
+584 EPNTAKVPDS

-601 TCMVVGRVLQQ
+601 TCMVVGRVIQQ
-612 AVQELKELLEEYVA
+612 AAQD
-626 GQLRQQPVEWRNQEL
+626 LRQQVEEFVAAQCNQQPVALRHKEF
-641 FANGQRLMSLAEAA
+641 FANGKRLMSLAEAA
-655 QMYANEKGALQVFRR
+655 QIYSREKGALQVFRR

-677 QWDDK
+677 NWDDK
-682 HYLGDAYPVYG
+682 RYLGDAYPVYG
-693 WGCDVVEVE
+693 WACDVVEVE
-702 VDTTT
+702 MDTTT
-707 YEIFIKKVVA
+707 YEVFVKKVVS
-717 AADVGKAINPVLTK
+717 AADVGKAINPVLVK

-745 MMEEVIMKD
+745 MMEEVIMKN

-768 TCMDAPEM
+768 TCMDAPDM

-800 DGGAP
+800 DGAAP

-811 CNALD
+811 CHALD

-826 ERLLSAVEAKLNLH
+826 ERLLEAVPAKSVPAKSVQRN
-840 AN
+840 

>member
-1 LTFQVFFFILPPSTP
+1 MF
-16 QDNLC
+16 
-21 FRPDFFVSAF
+21 
-31 KFFSLQFSFRCK
+31 
-43 IHPLEF
+43 
-49 FAFLQISLNLPMLV
+49 V

-73 EKVTGR
+73 DKVTGR
-79 AQYVDD
+79 APYVDD
-85 LQFSPDS
+85 LQFP
-92 PFENFKGKSGL
+92 NML
-103 HGKTIRS
+103 YGKTIRS
-110 TIAHGVIREIKFD
+110 TVPHGTIREIKFD
-123 PAFDWSRVV
+123 PVFDWQRVA
-132 VADYRDIPGKNAV
+132 VADHRDIPGKNTV

-151 QPLLVEKEVRHQQ
+151 QPLLVESRVRHQQ
-164 EPILLLAAEDRELLE
+164 EPVLLLAADDRELLE
-179 EAAQHI
+179 EAADHI
-185 EIIYDELPA
+185 QILYDELPA
-194 ALTIEDALAG
+194 VLTVEESLAG

-223 DIAQGFA
+223 DSAEGFSG
-230 AADFIVEGTYRTGH
+230 ADFVIEETYRTGH

-280 LKTAFALPDEKV
+280 LKVALALPDDKV

-307 EYPSV
+307 EYPSM

-317 ALLSRKAGRPVKMIY
+317 ALLACKSGRPVKMIY
-332 SRGEDMAATTKRH
+332 NRGEDMAATTKRH
-345 PAVIHHKTGVTRDG
+345 PAVIHHKTGITKDG

-397 NVRIRARSVA
+397 NVKIRARSVA

-427 HEMQI
+427 HEMQM
-432 EKIAKVIGIDS
+432 EKIAKTIGMDA
-443 LELRRQ
+443 LELRRR

-460 GQSLKYS
+460 GQTLKYS
-467 VGSEEVL
+467 IGSEEVL
-474 QAAIEASNFLAQ
+474 QAAVDASNFLAQ
-486 QKRCQQQQTTG
+486 QKFYKQQQT
-497 NGYWPSTLGPR
+497 SDLGQKTS
-508 PPDKK
+508 DK
-513 RGLGLSFF
+513 RQGIGLSFF

-536 AMAGVELLPNGRVR
+536 AMAGVELLPNGCVR

-572 ELGVNIEDVEME
+572 ELGLSLEDVEME

-601 TCMVVGRVLQQ
+601 TCMVVGRVIQQ
-612 AVQELKELLEEYVA
+612 AAKDLREQLEEFVA
-626 GQLRQQPVEWRNQEL
+626 GQLLQQPVELRNKEF
-641 FANGQRLMSLAEAA
+641 FANDNHVMSFTEAA
-655 QMYANEKGALQVFRR
+655 QMYAQQKGALQVFRR

-682 HYLGDAYPVYG
+682 HYIGDAYPVYG

-707 YEIFIKKVVA
+707 YEVFIKKVVA

-745 MMEEVIMKD
+745 MMEEVIMNN

-805 ALAAAI
+805 AFAAAI
-811 CNALD
+811 CNALH
-816 IEITELPFTP
+816 IEITELPLTP
-826 ERLLSAVEAKLNLH
+826 ERLLEAVGAKLGTQG
-840 AN
+840 

>member
-1 LTFQVFFFILPPSTP
+1 
-16 QDNLC
+16 
-21 FRPDFFVSAF
+21 
-31 KFFSLQFSFRCK
+31 
-43 IHPLEF
+43 
-49 FAFLQISLNLPMLV
+49 MLV

-85 LQFSPDS
+85 LKFPDM
-92 PFENFKGKSGL
+92 L
-103 HGKTIRS
+103 YGKTIRS
-110 TIAHGVIREIKFD
+110 TVAHGVIREIKFD
-123 PAFDWSRVV
+123 PSFDWSRVV
-132 VADYRDIPGKNAV
+132 VADYRDIPAKNAV
-145 ALIEYD
+145 ALIEHD

-164 EPILLLAAEDRELLE
+164 EPILLIAAEDRELLE
-179 EAAQHI
+179 EAANHI
-185 EIIYDELPA
+185 EILYDELPA
-194 ALTIEDALAG
+194 VLTIEEGLAG
-204 KQLVYGEN
+204 KQRVSGESN
-212 NVFKDILISKG
+212 IFKDILISKG
-223 DIAQGFA
+223 EIETGFA
-230 AADFIVEGTYRTGH
+230 AADVVVEGTYRTGH

-249 IETQGVIAIPE
+249 IETQGVIALPE
-260 DDGGIKLIGSIQ
+260 SDGGIKVVGSLQ

-280 LKTAFALPDEKV
+280 LKTIFDLPNEKV
-292 RVIQSTTGGGFGGKE
+292 RVVQSATGGGFGGKE
-307 EYPSV
+307 EYPSM

-317 ALLSRKAGRPVKMIY
+317 ALLAHKTGRPVKMIY

-345 PAVIHHKTGVTRDG
+345 PAVIHHKTGVTKDG

-407 TNTPP
+407 THTPP

-432 EKIAKVIGIDS
+432 EKIAKTIGLDS
-443 LELRRQ
+443 LELRRR
-449 NMLKLGDTTVT
+449 NMLKLGDVTVT
-460 GQSLKYS
+460 GQTLKYS
-467 VGSEEVL
+467 VGSQEVL
-474 QAAIEASNFLAQ
+474 QAAIEASNFLAKQ
-486 QKRCQQQQTTG
+486 ESCKKQQT
-497 NGYWPSTLGPR
+497 SDIR
-508 PPDKK
+508 PQTSDFGQKTSDSGIRASDRR
-513 RGLGLSFF
+513 RGIGLSFF

-530 GEMLMK
+530 GEMIMK
-536 AMAGVELLPNGRVR
+536 AMAGVELLPTGRVR

-572 ELGVNIEDVEME
+572 ELGLNLEDVEME
-584 ETNTAKVPDS
+584 EINTAKVPDS

-612 AVQELKELLEEYVA
+612 AAQD
-626 GQLRQQPVEWRNQEL
+626 LRQQMEEFVAEQCNQKPVTLRHKGF
-641 FANGQRLMSLAEAA
+641 FANGKRLMSLAEAA
-655 QMYANEKGALQVFRR
+655 QRYSREKGALQVFRR

-682 HYLGDAYPVYG
+682 NYLGDAYPVYG

-707 YEIFIKKVVA
+707 YEIFIRKVVA

-745 MMEEVIMKD
+745 MMEEVVMKN

-800 DGGAP
+800 DGAAP

-826 ERLLSAVEAKLNLH
+826 ERLLEAMEFKSLSGTD
-840 AN
+840 

>member
-1 LTFQVFFFILPPSTP
+1 MI
-16 QDNLC
+16 
-21 FRPDFFVSAF
+21 
-31 KFFSLQFSFRCK
+31 
-43 IHPLEF
+43 
-49 FAFLQISLNLPMLV
+49 V
-63 GQNIVRREGR
+63 GQNILRREGR
-73 EKVTGR
+73 KKVTGY
-79 AQYVDD
+79 ASYVDD
-85 LQFSPDS
+85 LPFSPAQ
-92 PFENFKGKSGL
+92 PFENANGESGL
-103 HGKTIRS
+103 YGKTIRS
-110 TIAHGVIREIKFD
+110 SIPHGSIREIKFD
-123 PAFDWSRVV
+123 PAFDWTRIT
-132 VADYRDIPGKNAV
+132 VADYRDIPGKNVV

-151 QPLLVEKEVRHQQ
+151 QPLLVESQVRHQQ
-164 EPILLLAAEDRELLE
+164 EPILLLAAADRELLE
-179 EAAQHI
+179 EAAKHI
-185 EIIYDELPA
+185 QVFYDELPA
-194 ALTIEDALAG
+194 VLTVEEALAC
-204 KQLVYGEN
+204 KQTIYADN
-212 NVFKDILISKG
+212 NIFKDILISRG
-223 DIAQGFA
+223 DLAQGFA
-230 AADFIVEGTYRTGH
+230 AADFVIEETYRTGH

-260 DDGGIKLIGSIQ
+260 ADGGIKLIGSIQ

-317 ALLSRKAGRPVKMIY
+317 AILARKAGRPVKMIY

-345 PAVIHHKTGVTRDG
+345 PAVIHHKTGVTKDG

-365 IDIVLDGGAYCTL
+365 IDIVMDGGAYCTL

-391 GPYNCP
+391 GPYNCA
-397 NVRIRARSVA
+397 NVKIRARSVA

-427 HEMQI
+427 HEMQM
-432 EKIAKVIGIDS
+432 EKIAKTIGMDA
-443 LELRRQ
+443 LELRRR
-449 NMLKLGDTTVT
+449 NMLKLGDTTIT
-460 GQSLKYS
+460 GQTLKYS

-474 QAAIEASNFLAQ
+474 QAAVEASNFLSKQESFKRHSASDLG
-486 QKRCQQQQTTG
+486 QKT
-497 NGYWPSTLGPR
+497 S
-508 PPDKK
+508 DKK
-513 RGLGLSFF
+513 RGIGLSFF

-530 GEMLMK
+530 GEIIMK

-572 ELGVNIEDVEME
+572 ELGLSLEDVEME
-584 ETNTAKVPDS
+584 EINTAKVPDS

-601 TCMVVGRVLQQ
+601 TCMVVGRVIQQ
-612 AVQELKELLEEYVA
+612 AAQDLRRQLEEFVA
-626 GQLRQQPVEWRNQEL
+626 AQLRQQPIERRRQEF
-641 FANGQRLMSLAEAA
+641 FAGDQRVMSFAEAA
-655 QMYANEKGALQVFRR
+655 QIYTREKGALQIFRR

-682 HYLGDAYPVYG
+682 HYVGDAYPVYG

-707 YEIFIKKVVA
+707 YEIFIKKVVT

-745 MMEEVIMKD
+745 MMEEVIMKN

-768 TCMDAPEM
+768 TCMDAPDM

-826 ERLLSAVEAKLNLH
+826 ERLLEAVEAKLG
-840 AN
+840 

>member
-1 LTFQVFFFILPPSTP
+1 
-16 QDNLC
+16 
-21 FRPDFFVSAF
+21 
-31 KFFSLQFSFRCK
+31 
-43 IHPLEF
+43 
-49 FAFLQISLNLPMLV
+49 MLV

-85 LQFSPDS
+85 LQFPDMLY
-92 PFENFKGKSGL
+92 GI
-103 HGKTIRS
+103 TVRS

-164 EPILLLAAEDRELLE
+164 EPILLIAAEDRELLE
-179 EAAQHI
+179 EAANHI
-185 EIIYDELPA
+185 EIFYDELPA
-194 ALTIEDALAG
+194 VLTVEESLAG

-212 NVFKDILISKG
+212 NIFKDILISKG
-223 DIAQGFA
+223 DVAQGFA
-230 AADFIVEGTYRTGH
+230 AADSIVEGTYRTGH

-249 IETQGVIAIPE
+249 IETQGVIALPE
-260 DDGGIKLIGSIQ
+260 SDGGIKLIGSLQ

-280 LKTAFALPDEKV
+280 LKVAFNLPDDKV
-292 RVIQSTTGGGFGGKE
+292 RVIQSATGGGFGGKE
-307 EYPSV
+307 EYPSM

-345 PAVIHHKTGVTRDG
+345 PAVIHHKTGVTKDG
-359 KLVAAE
+359 KLVAAK

-397 NVRIRARSVA
+397 NVKIRARSVA

-427 HEMQI
+427 HEMQM
-432 EKIAKVIGIDS
+432 EKIAKTIGIDS
-443 LELRRQ
+443 FELRRR

-460 GQSLKYS
+460 GQTLKYS

-474 QAAIEASNFLAQ
+474 QAAVEASNFLAQ
-486 QKRCQQQQTTG
+486 QKIYKQQRTTD
-497 NGYWPSTLGPR
+497 NGQRAT
-508 PPDKK
+508 DKK
-513 RGLGLSFF
+513 RGIGLSFF

-530 GEMLMK
+530 GEMIMK
-536 AMAGVELLPNGRVR
+536 AMAGVELLPTGRVR

-572 ELGVNIEDVEME
+572 ELGLNLEDVEME

-612 AVQELKELLEEYVA
+612 AAQELKELLEEFVA
-626 GQLRQQPVEWRNQEL
+626 GQLRQQPIEWRNKEL

-682 HYLGDAYPVYG
+682 NYLGDAYPVYG

-707 YEIFIKKVVA
+707 YEIFVKRVVS
-717 AADVGKAINPVLTK
+717 AADVGRAINPVLTK

-745 MMEEVIMKD
+745 MMEEVVMKN
-754 GKMANDRLTNYMLP
+754 GRMANDRLTNYMLP

-776 DVILIEKPYPH
+776 EVILVEKPYPH

-800 DGGAP
+800 DGAAP

-826 ERLLSAVEAKLNLH
+826 ERILKAVEAMSGVGVKSYF
-840 AN
+840 